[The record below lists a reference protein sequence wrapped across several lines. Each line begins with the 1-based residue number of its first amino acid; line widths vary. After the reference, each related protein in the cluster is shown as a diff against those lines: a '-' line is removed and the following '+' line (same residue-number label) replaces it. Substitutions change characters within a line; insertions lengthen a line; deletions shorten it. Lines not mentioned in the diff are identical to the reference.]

1 MMLDFEQYLS
11 EISTLKDTFVSNTC
25 IDPELYSKYDV
36 KRGLRDING
45 SGVLTGLTEISEIN
59 GSCIIDGVKQPCEG
73 SLYYRGYNIFDI
85 INGTMAQKHFGF
97 EETIYLLLF
106 GKLPTTGELEK
117 FRILLSNMMK
127 LPGSFVRDVV
137 MKAANPDI
145 MNNISKSILTLFSY
159 DEKANDISLN
169 NVLKQC
175 LHLISVFP
183 MLSVYGYHAYNYYK
197 NAGSMIIKAPKPDY
211 SLAEN
216 VLYLLRPDGNFTSLE
231 ARVLDAC
238 LMLHAEHGGGN
249 NSTFTMHVVTSSGT
263 DTYSAVAASLC
274 SLKGPKHGGA
284 NIKVAAMFDDLKK
297 NVTDWEDENRIADY
311 LNKILDKQAF
321 DNSGLIYGM
330 GHAVY
335 SLSDPRA
342 VVLKGLTEKLS
353 IEKGIRNEFELYSKV
368 ERLASECIC
377 SKRKIYKGV
386 CANVDFYSG
395 FAYRMLGIPDELFT
409 PIFALSRI
417 SGWSAHRLEELLNS
431 NKIIRPAYKSVSPHR
446 EYKSITDR

>member
-1 MMLDFEQYLS
+1 MMLDFEQYLPD
-11 EISTLKDTFVSNTC
+11 ISALKDTFSSNTF
-25 IDPELYSKYDV
+25 IEPELYLQYDV
-36 KRGLRDING
+36 MRGLRDLKGN
-45 SGVLTGLTEISEIN
+45 GVLTGLTEISEIN
-59 GSCIIDGVKQPCEG
+59 GSCIVDGVKQPCEG
-73 SLYYRGYNIFDI
+73 SLFYRGYNIYDL

-97 EETIYLLLF
+97 EEAIYLLLF
-106 GKLPTTGELEK
+106 GELPNCSELEK
-117 FRILLSNMMK
+117 FRALLSNMMK

-145 MNNISKSILTLFSY
+145 MNNIAKSILTLFSY

-197 NAGSMIIKAPKPDY
+197 NAGSMIIKAPKPEY
-211 SLAEN
+211 SIAEN
-216 VLYLLRPDGNFTSLE
+216 VLYLLRPDGNFTNLE

-284 NIKVAAMFDDLKK
+284 NVKVVSMFDDLKK
-297 NVTDWEDENRIADY
+297 NVTNWENEEEIRCYLNRI
-311 LNKILDKQAF
+311 LEKQAF
-321 DNSGLIYGM
+321 DKSGLIYGM

-342 VVLKGLTEKLS
+342 IVLKGLTEKLS
-353 IEKGIRNEFELYSKV
+353 VEKGIKEEFDLYSRV

-377 SKRKIYKGV
+377 NKRKIYKGV

-417 SGWSAHRLEELLNS
+417 SGWSAHRLEELLNG
-431 NKIIRPAYKSVSPHR
+431 NKIIRPAYKSVSTR
-446 EYKSITDR
+446 KEYKSIKER

>member
-1 MMLDFEQYLS
+1 MLNFEMYLP
-11 EISTLKDTFVSNTC
+11 EISRLKDTFVSNTC
-25 IDPELYSKYDV
+25 IDPALYSEYNV
-36 KRGLRDING
+36 KRGLRDVNG
-45 SGVLTGLTEISEIN
+45 NGVLTGLTEISEIN
-59 GSCIIDGVKQPCEG
+59 GSCLVDGVKVPCEG
-73 SLYYRGYNIFDI
+73 SLYYRGYNIYDL

-106 GKLPTTGELEK
+106 GELPSSDDLSQ
-117 FRILLSNMMK
+117 FRALISNMMK

-159 DEKANDISLN
+159 DESANDVSLD
-169 NVLKQC
+169 NVMKQC

-183 MLSVYGYHAYNYYK
+183 MLSVYGYHAYNYYR
-197 NAGSMIIKAPKPDY
+197 NSGSMIIKSPRPDY

-216 VLYLLRPDGNFTSLE
+216 VLYLLRPDGKFTSLE

-284 NIKVAAMFDDLKK
+284 NIKVVAMFDDLKK
-297 NVTDWEDENRIADY
+297 NVSDWTDEDEISCY
-311 LNKILDKQAF
+311 LNRILDKQAF
-321 DNSGLIYGM
+321 DRSGLIYGM

-342 VVLKGLTEKLS
+342 AVLKGLTEKLS
-353 IEKGIRNEFELYSKV
+353 IEKGIQNEFELYSRV

-377 SKRKIYKGV
+377 GKRRIYKGV

-417 SGWSAHRLEELLNS
+417 SGWSAHRLEELLNG
-431 NKIIRPAYKSVSPHR
+431 NKIIRPAYKSVCTHR
-446 EYKSITDR
+446 DYVGINDR

>member
-1 MMLDFEQYLS
+1 MLDFEKNLP
-11 EISTLKDTFVSNTC
+11 EISVLKDIFVSNTS
-25 IDPELYSKYDV
+25 IDAELYSEYDV

-45 SGVLTGLTEISEIN
+45 NGVLTGLTEISEIN
-59 GSCIIDGVKQPCEG
+59 GSTVKDGVKQPCEG
-73 SLYYRGYNIFDI
+73 SLYYRGYNIYDI

-97 EETIYLLLF
+97 EEAVYLLLF
-106 GKLPTTGELEK
+106 GKLPDLSELES
-117 FRILLSNMMK
+117 FRILISDMMK

-159 DEKANDISLN
+159 DEKANDISLD

-183 MLSVYGYHAYNYYK
+183 MLSVYGYHAYNYYI
-197 NAGSMIIKAPKPDY
+197 NAGSMIIKAPKPEY

-238 LMLHAEHGGGN
+238 LILHAEHGGGN

-284 NIKVAAMFDDLKK
+284 NIKVVSMFDDLKK
-297 NVTDWEDENRIADY
+297 NVRNLNDEDEITDY

-321 DNSGLIYGM
+321 DRSGLIYGM

-342 VVLKGLTEKLS
+342 VVLKGLAEKLS
-353 IEKGIRNEFELYSKV
+353 IEKGMHSEFLLYSRV
-368 ERLASECIC
+368 EKLASQCIC
-377 SKRKIYKGV
+377 NKRKIYKGV

-395 FAYRMLGIPDELFT
+395 FSYRMLGIPDELFT

-417 SGWSAHRLEELLNS
+417 SGWSAHRLEELLNG
-431 NKIIRPAYKSVSPHR
+431 NKIIRPAYKSVSSHK
-446 EYKSITDR
+446 EYKGIKER

>member
-1 MMLDFEQYLS
+1 MLDFEKYLS
-11 EISTLKDTFVSNTC
+11 EISSLKDIFVSNTG
-25 IDPELYSKYDV
+25 ISPELYSKYDV

-45 SGVLTGLTEISEIN
+45 NGVLTGLTEISEIN
-59 GSCIIDGVKQPCEG
+59 GSCIINGSKQPCEG
-73 SLYYRGYNIFDI
+73 SLYYRGYSINDI
-85 INGTMAQKHFGF
+85 ISGSMAQNHFGF

-106 GKLPTTGELEK
+106 GKLPNIDELEN

-159 DEKANDISLN
+159 DDRANDISLD

-183 MLSVYGYHAYNYYK
+183 MLCVYGYHAYNYYK
-197 NAGSMIIKAPKPDY
+197 NEGSMIIKAPKANY
-211 SLAEN
+211 SIAEN
-216 VLYLLRPDGNFTSLE
+216 VLYLLRPDGQFTSLE

-249 NSTFTMHVVTSSGT
+249 NSTFTMHVVSSSGT

-284 NIKVAAMFDDLKK
+284 NIKVVSMFDDMKK
-297 NVTDWEDENRIADY
+297 NVENTEDEGQICAY

-342 VVLKGLTEKLS
+342 VILKGLTEKLS
-353 IEKGIRNEFELYSKV
+353 VEKGMHKEFELYSAA
-368 ERLASECIC
+368 ERLAAECIC
-377 SKRKIYKGV
+377 NKRKIYKGV

-417 SGWSAHRLEELLNS
+417 SGWSAHRMEELLNG
-431 NKIIRPAYKSVSPHR
+431 NKIIRPAYKSVSPRR
-446 EYKSITDR
+446 EYEKIDVRF